1 MWFLGSFQ
9 ASSPRLGFV
18 QAEDG
23 SRIQLQSHPSSK
35 LGRWPDKPE
44 LGSQALP
51 DSLADLEVE
60 QMCTCHRLG
69 YHGQYLGSFY
79 SECCL
84 GMEATWRRG

>member
-1 MWFLGSFQ
+1 M
-9 ASSPRLGFV
+9 GFV

-60 QMCTCHRLG
+60 QMCTCRRLG